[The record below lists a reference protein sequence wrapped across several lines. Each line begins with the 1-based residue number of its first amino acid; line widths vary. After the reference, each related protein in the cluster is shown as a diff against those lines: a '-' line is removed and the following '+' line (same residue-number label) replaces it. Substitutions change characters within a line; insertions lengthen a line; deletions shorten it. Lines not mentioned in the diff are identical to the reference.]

1 MTEWYHQVG
10 GVSQPGHR
18 FMVHFLLESV
28 TKSVTL
34 LSFLHGVKHTVRAQQ
49 NEVTEFRE
57 KEFPE

>member
-1 MTEWYHQVG
+1 MEWCHQVA

-18 FMVHFLLESV
+18 LMVHFLLESV

-34 LSFLHGVKHTVRAQQ
+34 LSFFHRVKHTVGAQL